1 MHRPPSTRHQPCNPP
16 MRPPPRTRRLT
27 RLQVSRPT
35 STRLPQP
42 TLALATDQPAA
53 AVRRSPDVFV
63 RALGVGQSRQSR
75 RAVDRLSRRHY
86 GEGFDGILTNG
97 DGDGDNALLAGDR
110 GVRIGDQVVATDLGW
125 ERYRGLKA

>member
-35 STRLPQP
+35 LTRLPQP

-53 AVRRSPDVFV
+53 AVRTGSPDVFV
-63 RALGVGQSRQSR
+63 RALDVGQSR

-110 GVRIGDQVVATDLGW
+110 GVRIGDQVVATDLGR